1 MKQKK
6 KKKNYLIEEINT
18 KWIRENE
25 LLNGIL
31 VYEPLTTLEDG
42 YFMNELANDL
52 KNLSIDIWDNLYEK
66 TFNNNNNARES
77 QIR

>member
-6 KKKNYLIEEINT
+6 KKDYLIGEINT

-25 LLNGIL
+25 LLNSIL

-42 YFMNELANDL
+42 YFMNEFANDL
-52 KNLSIDIWDNLYEK
+52 KNLSIDFWDNLYEK
-66 TFNNNNNARES
+66 AFNNNDNARES